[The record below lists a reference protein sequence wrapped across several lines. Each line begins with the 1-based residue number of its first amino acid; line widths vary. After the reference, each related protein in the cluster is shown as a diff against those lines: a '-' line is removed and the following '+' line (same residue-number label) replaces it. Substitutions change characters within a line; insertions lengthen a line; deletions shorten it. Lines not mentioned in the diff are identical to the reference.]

1 MPSPQTPHPIPSDY
15 RIPTPLP
22 DERREGLREEAQ
34 PRQRPRERSDAFA
47 SERHRDRPEDDDE
60 EADAGRTASRSRFGR
75 WLASSKA
82 FSPLAEPVFRM
93 LWLAWLASH
102 LCMWMNDVAAAW
114 LMTTLR
120 PSPVWV
126 AMVQAAATLPVF
138 LLGLPSGALADI
150 LDRRL
155 FFLGTQLWLVA
166 VATTIFLLSWF
177 GWMSAELLVL
187 LTFMNGIGLALRW
200 PVFAAIV
207 PEIIAR
213 AQLPA
218 AMGLNGIAMNVSR
231 IVGPLLAGA
240 VIAFVGS
247 PYVFALNAV
256 LSICAALAILSWK
269 RPKNVSVL
277 PGERFIGA
285 IRVGLRYVRAA
296 PHYKPLLL
304 RVSIFFFHTTA
315 VLALMPLLATDMRGQ
330 DPHAFT
336 ALLAS
341 LGSGAIVS
349 VLMLQQLR
357 ARFDIDELIRHG
369 TLVQAAAVAG
379 IALSPWFA
387 LTLLLMAINGMAWL
401 VVANSMSVTAQM
413 SLPDWVRARGMS
425 VFQVALM
432 GSSALGA
439 LFWGQIAALTDVR
452 TSILAASL
460 SSVAFVVLSLRVRV
474 SPPPADALIPV
485 ARKRP
490 KAVGEVPRRAG
501 PVVVL
506 IEYRID
512 PARRDAFLEVM
523 EETRRTRFQHGA
535 LSWELLRR
543 SDDPAV
549 YTEMMVDES
558 WIDHLRHFDRITAYD
573 LELRHRRLAFHLGP
587 GEPVITR
594 SIAQRLR
601 VKSHE
606 KRREEALAKAR
617 LDEQDRQENLARAK
631 AVDADAADGGDA
643 GDGQVAGEG
652 PGGVRVDRA

>member
-1 MPSPQTPHPIPSDY
+1 M
-15 RIPTPLP
+15 
-22 DERREGLREEAQ
+22 
-34 PRQRPRERSDAFA
+34 
-47 SERHRDRPEDDDE
+47 SES
-60 EADAGRTASRSRFGR
+60 AFGR
-75 WLASSKA
+75 WLSSSKA
-82 FSPLAEPVFRM
+82 FAPLAVPIFRM

-102 LCMWMNDVAAAW
+102 VCMWMNDVAAAW

-155 FFLGTQLWLVA
+155 YFLATQIWLAA
-166 VATTIFLLSWF
+166 VAMTIFLLTWF
-177 GWMSAELLVL
+177 GAMTAELLVL

-207 PEIIAR
+207 PEIIPR
-213 AQLPA
+213 DQLPA
-218 AMGLNGIAMNVSR
+218 AMGLNGIAMNASR

-240 VIAFVGS
+240 VIAFAGS

-269 RPKNVSVL
+269 RQKKVSVL

-285 IRVGLRYVRAA
+285 MRVGLRYVRAA

-304 RVSIFFFHTTA
+304 RVSLFFFHTTA
-315 VLALMPLLATDMRGQ
+315 VLALMPLLARDLRGQ
-330 DPHAFT
+330 DPHAYT
-336 ALLAS
+336 ALLAC
-341 LGSGAIVS
+341 LGLGAILS
-349 VLMLQQLR
+349 VLVLQQLR
-357 ARFDIDELIRHG
+357 ARFDIDELVRYG
-369 TLVQAAAVAG
+369 TLIQAVAVAG
-379 IALSPWFA
+379 IALSPWFL

-401 VVANSMSVTAQM
+401 VVANSLSVTAQM

-432 GSSALGA
+432 GSSAIGA
-439 LFWGQIAALTDVR
+439 LFWGQVAALSDVR
-452 TSILAASL
+452 TSILLASI
-460 SSVAFVVLSLRVRV
+460 SSVLFVVVSLRVRV
-474 SPPPADALIPV
+474 SPPPPDAFNPV
-485 ARKRP
+485 ARERP
-490 KAVGEVPRRAG
+490 KAVGDIPRRAG

-512 PARRDAFLEVM
+512 PARRYAFLEVM

-549 YTEMMVDES
+549 YIEMMVDET
-558 WIDHLRHFDRITAYD
+558 WVDHLRHFDRITAYD
-573 LELRHRRLAFHLGP
+573 QELRQRRLAFHIGP

-601 VKSHE
+601 VKSDE
-606 KRREEALAKAR
+606 KRREEAQAKAV
-617 LDEQDRQENLARAK
+617 LDERDRQENLTQARAQ
-631 AVDADAADGGDA
+631 VQADNAAPGGDQVGTA
-643 GDGQVAGEG
+643 AHGDGRG
-652 PGGVRVDRA
+652 R